1 MQRFLEE
8 AGKDEAL
15 VEKINSAESA
25 DTIVT
30 LAKELGFE
38 LKDEDLVLGAACG
51 EISDDDI
58 DAVVG
63 GAAVNNSM
71 VSGSMV
77 NNAMVKNSMVNNAMV
92 NNAMVNN
99 AMVNNAM
106 VNNDMV
112 KNAMTNNAMV
122 NGAMTKSSMTVY
134 VDGKLAAYFNWDRL
148 GSLLKGSK

>member
-1 MQRFLEE
+1 MTETMQRFLEE

-77 NNAMVKNSMVNNAMV
+77 KNSIVSNSMVNNSMVKNSMTSGSMVKDSMTSDSMTSGSIVNNS
-92 NNAMVNN
+92 
-99 AMVNNAM
+99 
-106 VNNDMV
+106 
-112 KNAMTNNAMV
+112 MV
-122 NGAMTKSSMTVY
+122 NGSMVNSSMVN
-134 VDGKLAAYFNWDRL
+134 GSMFNWGAFAKLL
-148 GSLLKGSK
+148 GSKKS